1 LNSNQIKENESV
13 TTLKSETLKDN
24 NIKKEEEGDGNQ
36 ENKGKRAEKKSV
48 SRQGDKR

>member
-24 NIKKEEEGDGNQ
+24 NIKKEEEGEVNQ
-36 ENKGKRAEKKSV
+36 EKKGKRA
-48 SRQGDKR
+48 